1 MLNTYYV
8 LVCELDD
15 EYMEVKNLKVLPLTI
30 KIERQFNMNPILHK
44 KKISVLEGPNPT
56 LKKFGK
62 ETIFWGNS
70 WNETSLGGN
79 NNYY

>member
-30 KIERQFNMNPILHK
+30 KIERQFNTNPILHK
-44 KKISVLEGPNPT
+44 KKIIKASEILSRKG
-56 LKKFGK
+56 
-62 ETIFWGNS
+62 
-70 WNETSLGGN
+70 
-79 NNYY
+79 NYY